1 MLFAT
6 LKATV
11 NCGLVASG
19 GACMCSIV
27 AQVQIFSVW
36 PADIMYTLEVGKSKV
51 GSRSLFWKS
60 RMAAAMT
67 KIQLQPKAG
76 FQLIEMGEWMDK
88 PLGPV
93 RHGLVIFMQGHLTD
107 FHERER

>member
-1 MLFAT
+1 M
-6 LKATV
+6 
-11 NCGLVASG
+11 NCRLVASG

-51 GSRSLFWKS
+51 GSRSHLWKS
-60 RMAAAMT
+60 RMAATMT

-76 FQLIEMGEWMDK
+76 FQLIEMGEWIDK
-88 PLGPV
+88 PLEPV
-93 RHGLVIFMQGHLTD
+93 RHG
-107 FHERER
+107 